1 MCFTS
6 KAIWSAAEDFFP
18 LLVWTFSALT
28 ASKVVNTDLMGLLL
42 QTNAVTGTFP
52 WVSLEKIKNQ
62 IVKKLVTSI
71 LIILCLSFN
80 NLFFI
85 LL

>member
-1 MCFTS
+1 
-6 KAIWSAAEDFFP
+6 
-18 LLVWTFSALT
+18 
-28 ASKVVNTDLMGLLL
+28 MGLLL

-80 NLFFI
+80 NLFLSYCSFTQI
-85 LL
+85 SALCSIYNGASKISSEVGFSFLITES